1 MREVAVSSC
10 VSRRRMVVDNWYT
23 TKGAADKVKE
33 LRAKLRAAGWTA
45 TESREEVFS
54 NGPEVYMTESA
65 WRALK

>member
-1 MREVAVSSC
+1 
-10 VSRRRMVVDNWYT
+10 MVVDNWYT